1 MKLNKIITFVVLA
14 LSFCVFDQMKDH
26 LVEEMDTSNA
36 NYGVLMGSVDK
47 IHDIIPGSYVK
58 TEVIPC
64 KEDSGDKG
72 KGLISVELGK
82 KICNTILRL
91 KF

>member
-26 LVEEMDTSNA
+26 MVKEIDAPNA
-36 NYGVLMGSVDK
+36 DYKLLTGSVDK
-47 IHDIIPGSYVK
+47 IHDMIPGSYVR
-58 TEVIPC
+58 TEVMPC
-64 KEDSGDKG
+64 KENSGDKS
-72 KGLISVELGK
+72 KGLISIELGK
-82 KICNTILRL
+82 KICNTILQL